1 MREIR
6 ELLADLLW
14 LAMEDPE
21 ECIAELLL
29 LTVVIVGSVLLIALS
44 G

>member
-14 LAMEDPE
+14 LALQEPG
-21 ECIAELLL
+21 ECVAEMIV
-29 LTVVIVGSVLLIALS
+29 LTVVIVGAVLLIALS